1 MPQITLVAL
10 DADDTLWENETVFR
24 WTEARFA
31 ELLAGHGDPAAI
43 RARLFETETRNLQTY
58 GFGVKGF
65 TLSMIET
72 AVELAGD
79 RLPVAVVR
87 EILAEGHRMLRHPVE
102 TMPGVTETLER
113 LAATCRLVLVTK
125 GDLFDQ
131 ERKLAASGLGGLFQG
146 VEIVSD
152 KTPETYERIFRQH
165 GTDPAEA
172 LMVGNSMRSDIL
184 PALTVGAYAAHVP
197 HEATWE
203 YEHAEA
209 PLENPRFHKLD
220 TLADL
225 PELIARIAAE

>member
-1 MPQITLVAL
+1 MPRITLIAL

-31 ELLAGHGDPAAI
+31 ELLAPHGEGEAV
-43 RARLFETETRNLQTY
+43 RARLFETEKRNLETF

-72 AVELAGD
+72 ALDLGGD
-79 RLPVAVVR
+79 QLPISVVR

-102 TMPGVTETLER
+102 TLPGVRETLQE
-113 LAATCRLVLVTK
+113 LAATRRLMLVTK

-131 ERKLAASGLGGLFQG
+131 ERKLAASGLGDLFSA

-152 KTPETYERIFRQH
+152 KTIDTYRRIFERQ
-165 GTDPAEA
+165 GVRPKEA
-172 LMVGNSMRSDIL
+172 VMVGNSMRSDIL
-184 PALTVGAYAAHVP
+184 PALGAGAFAVHVP
-197 HEATWE
+197 HAMTWD

-209 PLENPRFHKLD
+209 PLENPRFHGIE
-220 TLADL
+220 TLAEL
-225 PELIARIAAE
+225 PLLIGEIEAD